1 MKKSNTKRK
10 VGRPTKS
17 HGNVP
22 AFLTKTYEFLD
33 VPEYNHLISWN
44 AEGNAFI
51 VKNINEFAEQVL
63 PKYFKHN
70 NFASFVRQLNMYDFH
85 KTRHEDN
92 ENEFRHK
99 FFKRGQ
105 RNLLSQIKRKS
116 HEPHDNYDHIMS
128 TSRTSDLNK
137 VKKETQQ
144 FSSEIGVLKGRQ
156 SELEKTV
163 KTMNAQNQKLTE
175 ENKVLWTELTKSKE
189 KYEKKMEK
197 MMLFICSMV
206 QNGDGKLAIDTFNA
220 KRALPSSEAYQNIDK
235 SEVLQ
240 KLEELDQ
247 KNEAQKKNGQKG
259 SSPAN
264 RDGELATSTSVG
276 TRRRP
281 NVNQTVVPEQST
293 RGKRINS
300 KRPLAKNILEETQ
313 AKELPTKILKTES
326 NGINGAQ
333 SHTPVKQ
340 APSTLEAEAELPAQP
355 SLSRIMS
362 LNEPD
367 STLFGATSANVT
379 KYNNN
384 NNNNGFGENDIF
396 ASPKPFLSQ
405 NKEDEMPGLYQDMPN
420 NGFKLE
426 NREESFIEDPIP
438 NLFADNSFNFP
449 FGEDPNMSLR
459 RTTSEKFQ

>member
-1 MKKSNTKRK
+1 MKKANNKRK

-33 VPEYNHLISWN
+33 VPENNHLISWN
-44 AEGNAFI
+44 SEGNAFI
-51 VKNINEFAEQVL
+51 VKNINEFAEQIL

-128 TSRTSDLNK
+128 TSRTSELNK

-156 SELEKTV
+156 GELEKTV

-175 ENKVLWTELTKSKE
+175 ENKVLWGELTKSKE

-206 QNGDGKLAIDTFNA
+206 QNGDGKIPIDSFMA
-220 KRALPSSEAYQNIDK
+220 KRALPNSENYANLDK

-247 KNEAQKKNGQKG
+247 KNEALKKSGQKG
-259 SSPAN
+259 PSTAT
-264 RDGELATSTSVG
+264 RETELATSSSVG

-281 NVNQTVVPEQST
+281 NLNQPVVVEQNT
-293 RGKRINS
+293 RGKRINN
-300 KRPLAKNILEETQ
+300 KRPLAKNILEEPQ
-313 AKELPTKILKTES
+313 AKELPTKMLKTES
-326 NGINGAQ
+326 NGINGSQ
-333 SHTPVKQ
+333 TSIKQ
-340 APSTLEAEAELPAQP
+340 VPSTLETEAELPAQP

-367 STLFGATSANVT
+367 STLFGATSANVN
-379 KYNNN
+379 KY
-384 NNNNGFGENDIF
+384 NNNGFGEADIF
-396 ASPKPFLSQ
+396 SSPKPFLQ
-405 NKEDEMPGLYQDMPN
+405 PKEDEMQNLYQDMPN

-426 NREESFIEDPIP
+426 NRDESFIEDPIP
-438 NLFADNSFNFP
+438 NFNSNLFTDNSFTFP
-449 FGEDPNMSLR
+449 FTEENGNNISLR